1 MWYFTLKYMNW
12 RNLLQLEN
20 NMNEKMLTVLTERAA
35 EVEHGFRGPSETD
48 ACSRNTQHLWL
59 WVCLQSH
66 LIVLNKPYPP
76 DFCSAGYVPKH
87 VARCSPSEGFDMIIH
102 TCKEHTVLLGSNVL
116 QWIFEVIDNSR
127 ALYWVNVWTFALFF
141 GGGGGGLQ
149 FLHLQ
154 FSL

>member
-35 EVEHGFRGPSETD
+35 EAEHGFRGPSETD

-87 VARCSPSEGFDMIIH
+87 VAKNIQSCLDQ
-102 TCKEHTVLLGSNVL
+102 TCCNEFLKWSITVELFTEFMFGPLLCFLGG
-116 QWIFEVIDNSR
+116 
-127 ALYWVNVWTFALFF
+127 LFF
-141 GGGGGGLQ
+141 GGYRVSGGVVLSNSLFQ
-149 FLHLQ
+149 FKCCFQ
-154 FSL
+154 K